1 MRSGSVF
8 TNNLKHWRRV
18 LCYFKILL
26 GFLLTYEFG
35 EEPMHQA
42 RLCRHRNKLCLRD
55 RPAFVQR
62 DESCQ
67 TSSST

>member
-18 LCYFKILL
+18 LRYFRISL
-26 GFLLTYEFG
+26 GFLPTYEFG

-55 RPAFVQR
+55 RLASVQR
-62 DESCQ
+62 DEICQ